1 MVSKLKLLRPSLEI
15 SIEKIA
21 TAGDR
26 DRLTQLDQMGTDV
39 FVKELRVALADGRI
53 DLAVHSLKDVPTDT
67 PDGLGLIAV
76 VEREDPRDVL
86 VPLRPSRPSPRFPH
100 RHGKSAA
107 VDSAC

>member
-1 MVSKLKLLRPSLEI
+1 MSKLKLLRPSLEI

-26 DRLTQLDQMGTDV
+26 DRLTQLDRMGTDV

-67 PDGLGLIAV
+67 PPGAGADCS
-76 VEREDPRDVL
+76 
-86 VPLRPSRPSPRFPH
+86 SRKGGPQRRAGGPCAP
-100 RHGKSAA
+100 G
-107 VDSAC
+107 